1 MTYSMGHDLTRRDPD
16 RTEDRPTD
24 ASNIIVEALR
34 DVHSESV
41 YFGDECEVSH
51 SAGKYT
57 FAVPRAYVQV
67 SLGRDSAPTAAW
79 HVMKEAALALLA
91 ASRRAEVVWHEMQS

>member
-1 MTYSMGHDLTRRDPD
+1 
-16 RTEDRPTD
+16 
-24 ASNIIVEALR
+24 
-34 DVHSESV
+34 
-41 YFGDECEVSH
+41 
-51 SAGKYT
+51 
-57 FAVPRAYVQV
+57 V